1 MCRRPYRV
9 ARPKIATVSGVAT
22 APSLDTVL
30 TPLDA
35 DGRSLREWLT
45 LFHLTSFII
54 DPYTHESAWILN
66 TCARIMRQF
75 SGAATRVNFVVTASA
90 AEAKQFL
97 GPLASEFLTFADADR
112 TFVKQ
117 LGLAEQPSRPSP
129 NGTRFAFGSGGFL
142 KVWEKP
148 HATHTADEPPEAT
161 TGFRIL
167 TLSARERAP
176 RRLGAR

>member
-30 TPLDA
+30 TPLGA

-97 GPLASEFLTFADADR
+97 GPLATELLTFADPDR

-117 LGLAEQPSRPSP
+117 LGLAELPAFVFLRGD
-129 NGTRFAFGSGGFL
+129 GTVPASAEGWNPKEWRAVAASIAETVAWSKPLIPASGDPGAFKGTPAL
-142 KVWEKP
+142 V
-148 HATHTADEPPEAT
+148 
-161 TGFRIL
+161 
-167 TLSARERAP
+167 
-176 RRLGAR
+176 